1 MASIAAKHPNGEG
14 SVRAIQ
20 ALMCELGADPPG
32 YFDPFPR
39 QPLQWA
45 IIDAEL
51 PPMLRCLEWVRFH
64 TMCYDGVPKNAHG
77 DPQRSPYCVGLDGKR
92 LNRLDCSR
100 ETGLSTSVVNRQFG
114 ALERRGYIQI
124 KKDGSIWYC
133 GKVEPRAEA
142 SVRQRVAE
150 CLQGPGNRSAA
161 PAQQALRQL
170 ATARVIPVSL
180 LKATRSFPS
189 DDQAAVEA
197 HILEVARWEREEIAR
212 QIALVRQEA
221 ERRYQAAAWHGYHLE
236 KDGRSWER
244 APAQAS
250 FFDTPQSSPTVPD
263 DNRACVP
270 EERFSRSSPV
280 TVHEDQNLARDE
292 NPREPATTLSGMGM
306 ELCAGMNGFH
316 AEETRA
322 EKPKGATADA
332 SSPSGLSATTLN
344 QNAWKSMPE
353 AAAVGYAEHIRRAF
367 AGTGK
372 GVPTDSQIAEAL
384 GHLPPQATPEE
395 FASFLREK
403 LPSIRH
409 AGALV
414 RLAQEY
420 AHEVRYRPAAAVFQC
435 ANCHDQGFAL
445 PGGQFCD
452 CHVGVRRRKADE
464 RLQGADS

>member
-1 MASIAAKHPNGEG
+1 M
-14 SVRAIQ
+14 
-20 ALMCELGADPPG
+20 
-32 YFDPFPR
+32 
-39 QPLQWA
+39 
-45 IIDAEL
+45 
-51 PPMLRCLEWVRFH
+51 
-64 TMCYDGVPKNAHG
+64 
-77 DPQRSPYCVGLDGKR
+77 
-92 LNRLDCSR
+92 
-100 ETGLSTSVVNRQFG
+100 
-114 ALERRGYIQI
+114 
-124 KKDGSIWYC
+124 
-133 GKVEPRAEA
+133 
-142 SVRQRVAE
+142 RQRVAE

-170 ATARVIPVSL
+170 ATARVIPASL
-180 LKATRSFPS
+180 LKATQSFPS

-197 HILEVARWEREEIAR
+197 HILEVARWEREETAR

-236 KDGRSWER
+236 KEGRSWGR

-250 FFDTPQSSPTVPD
+250 LFDTPQSSPTVSHN
-263 DNRACVP
+263 NRACVP
-270 EERFSRSSPV
+270 EEGFSSSSPI

-306 ELCAGMNGFH
+306 ELCAGINGFQ
-316 AEETRA
+316 AKESRA

-332 SSPSGLSATTLN
+332 SSPPGLSATTLN
-344 QNAWKSMPE
+344 QNARKSMPE
-353 AAAVGYAEHIRRAF
+353 AAAAGYAEHIQRVF

-372 GVPTDSQIAEAL
+372 GVPTDAQIAEAL
-384 GHLPPQATPEE
+384 GHLPPQATPEG
-395 FASFLREK
+395 FASFLRAK
-403 LPSIRH
+403 LSSIRH

-420 AHEVRYRPAAAVFQC
+420 AHEVRYRPGAAVFQC
-435 ANCHDQGFAL
+435 ANCHDQGFVL